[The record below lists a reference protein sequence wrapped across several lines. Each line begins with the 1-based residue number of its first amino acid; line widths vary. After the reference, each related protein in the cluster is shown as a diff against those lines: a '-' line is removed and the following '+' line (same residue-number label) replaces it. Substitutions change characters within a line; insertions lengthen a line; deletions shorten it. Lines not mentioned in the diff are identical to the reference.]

1 LLRHPR
7 PGLGQYRVLQGVR
20 QTARQP
26 DLGRR
31 FHLPRRV
38 ADRAVARRTR
48 AAAARV
54 APLARTS
61 VIELILGALI
71 AVAAVVI
78 VALPFLRDNGE
89 PELIDDPG
97 SEKLLL
103 LIEER
108 DRALGA
114 LKDLEFDHR
123 AGLIDDADYRTSV
136 GQLRRDAA
144 AALQALD
151 AAKGSAEEDL

>member
-1 LLRHPR
+1 
-7 PGLGQYRVLQGVR
+7 
-20 QTARQP
+20 
-26 DLGRR
+26 
-31 FHLPRRV
+31 
-38 ADRAVARRTR
+38 
-48 AAAARV
+48 
-54 APLARTS
+54 
-61 VIELILGALI
+61 VIELVLGALI

-103 LIEER
+103 LIEDR
-108 DRALGA
+108 DRALAA

-123 AGLIDDADYRTSV
+123 AGLIDDGDYRSSV
-136 GQLRRDAA
+136 GQLRREAA

-151 AAKGSAEEDL
+151 AAKAGSGEEDLAEQEEVEADDDNGDRPRNRGGEPAVDEPAHQVAARREPDERHEGEGDPE

>member
-1 LLRHPR
+1 
-7 PGLGQYRVLQGVR
+7 
-20 QTARQP
+20 
-26 DLGRR
+26 
-31 FHLPRRV
+31 
-38 ADRAVARRTR
+38 
-48 AAAARV
+48 
-54 APLARTS
+54 
-61 VIELILGALI
+61 VIELVLGALI

-103 LIEER
+103 LIEDR

-123 AGLIDDADYRTSV
+123 AGLIDDDDYRASV

-151 AAKGSAEEDL
+151 AAKGSAEEDLAQQEEVEAHDDNGDAPRNGGREPVRHQRAHQVAARGEPDQRNEGEGDPEGQDDL